1 LEILSLSLNNS
12 KGFSKK
18 VMIFSEFQVF
28 RIIAPGLVD
37 NAFDPRSEENK
48 FIPGCVSLDRQG
60 QWGSIKDIVFHRIDE
75 MLRWRCSSR
84 VTGEGTFLK
93 VSCTHRTGD
102 LGVSTMPAP
111 ADADRVDEPEVSE
124 AANILVDLVQGI
136 LQEVNLLGSQVVGD
150 SLPQV
155 LGQGHEALLK
165 LLAFLGEV
173 NTIFPSVPG
182 IGLAK
187 DEAFLLQGVDHP
199 GDVRLVFRGFFGDF
213 PLGEAVFLPEMPD
226 DGPLLRSN
234 LEAVLFEEPL
244 QGRF

>member
-1 LEILSLSLNNS
+1 
-12 KGFSKK
+12 
-18 VMIFSEFQVF
+18 M
-28 RIIAPGLVD
+28 PGG
-37 NAFDPRSEENK
+37 
-48 FIPGCVSLDRQG
+48 ISLDRQG
-60 QWGSIKDIVFHRIDE
+60 RWGAGKSLQFIIV
-75 MLRWRCSSR
+75 MRCFDGAAAR

-93 VSCTHRTGD
+93 VSGGHRTGD
-102 LGVSTMPAP
+102 TGVSTLTAP

-124 AANILVDLVQGI
+124 AGNVLVDLVQGI
-136 LQEVNLLGSQVVGD
+136 LQEVDLLGSQIVGD
-150 SLPQV
+150 SFPQV

-173 NTIFPSVPG
+173 NTIFPPVPG

-199 GDVRLVFRGFFGDF
+199 GDVRLVFRGLFGDF
-213 PLGEAVFLPEMPD
+213 PLGEAVFFPEMPN

-244 QGRF
+244 QGRL